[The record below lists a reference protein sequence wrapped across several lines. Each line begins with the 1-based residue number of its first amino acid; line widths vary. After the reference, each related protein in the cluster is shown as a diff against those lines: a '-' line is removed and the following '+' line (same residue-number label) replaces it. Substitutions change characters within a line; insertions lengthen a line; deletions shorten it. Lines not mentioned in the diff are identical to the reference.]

1 MIKIFRKIKR
11 IIDYIPVLWD
21 NEDWDVSN
29 LLNLIDYKVSRMAKY
44 VRKNNYII
52 DEEIEFQEKFAKK
65 LSLTIDKYLNSE
77 KYFPMQWYDDKYNT
91 TIDFIKTG
99 ENHEKYG
106 ELSKMIHVFF
116 DTKEEVPE
124 GHEFYRYMKKYIKR
138 INKYETAAWNRI
150 WSMLEKDGYKL
161 GD

>member
-1 MIKIFRKIKR
+1 M
-11 IIDYIPVLWD
+11 DYIPILWN
-21 NEDWDVSN
+21 NEDCDVQS
-29 LLNLIDYKVSRMAKY
+29 LLNFIDYKVNRMAKY

-106 ELSKMIHVFF
+106 KLLRMIHVFF

-124 GHEFYRYMKKYIKR
+124 GHEFYKYMNKYIKR
-138 INKYETAAWNRI
+138 INNYETAAWNRI
-150 WSMLEKDGYKL
+150 WNMLKEHGYKL